1 SLLPQVA
8 PGVVPITIAP
18 VLGMTIGKDLG
29 TVRPCVL
36 SGDQT
41 VEGIVSKALVAA
53 RIAVVGDSPDISVVA
68 RAQVE
73 VIDQIH
79 ERPDGRGR
87 PQGGGLDRK
96 SVV

>member
-1 SLLPQVA
+1 
-8 PGVVPITIAP
+8 
-18 VLGMTIGKDLG
+18 MTIGKDLG

-36 SGDQT
+36 SEDQT

-53 RIAVVGDSPDISVVA
+53 RIVVVGDGPDISVVV

-87 PQGGGLDRK
+87 PQGGGLET
-96 SVV
+96 VVEAEAVDDSTEAAALAVNGSGQ